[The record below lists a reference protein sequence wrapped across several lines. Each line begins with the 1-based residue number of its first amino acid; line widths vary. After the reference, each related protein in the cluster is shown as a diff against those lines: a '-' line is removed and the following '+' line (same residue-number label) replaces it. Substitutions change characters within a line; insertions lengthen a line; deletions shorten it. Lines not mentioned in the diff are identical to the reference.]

1 MKRLP
6 RSQKPLARDDRSN
19 RELYKLSVSR
29 ILWNDYP
36 AFNAI
41 LFPVVVWVIT
51 GFLAALDYRGVWR
64 QGGPGELSGSTQALF
79 YIAVLL
85 SLVCIPLVFLRLK
98 IFWTIWKDGIEIPGK
113 ITQTLFQR
121 DRGQIFFTY
130 RHKEYEYKARIV
142 VHKTRLTQTL
152 EKDQKIP
159 LVILPK
165 DPKQVFIRNLYL
177 EDRNDK

>member
-1 MKRLP
+1 MNK
-6 RSQKPLARDDRSN
+6 KDF
-19 RELYKLSVSR
+19 KLSIIR

-36 AFNAI
+36 AFNAM
-41 LFPVVVWVIT
+41 LFPIALWAIT
-51 GFLAALDYRGVWR
+51 GLLAAIDYRAVWR
-64 QGGPGELSGSTQALF
+64 QGSTGTISGSTQAVF

-85 SLVCIPLVFLRLK
+85 SLICIPLVFLRLK
-98 IFWTIWKDGIEIPGK
+98 IFWTIWRGGLEIPGK

-142 VHKTRLTQTL
+142 VHKTRLTKTL
-152 EKDQKIP
+152 EKDQKVT

-165 DPKQVFIRNLYL
+165 DPKQVFIRDLYL
-177 EDRNDK
+177 EEKQ